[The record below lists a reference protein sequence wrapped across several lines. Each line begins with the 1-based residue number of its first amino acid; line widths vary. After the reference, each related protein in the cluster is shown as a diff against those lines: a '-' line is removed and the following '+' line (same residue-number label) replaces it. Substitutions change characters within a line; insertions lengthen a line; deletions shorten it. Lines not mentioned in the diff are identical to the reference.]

1 MLAPP
6 DDLDNMRCRIGQA
19 WRRCGERDDIAA
31 ARAGAAGLGD
41 RAQAPTRRSP
51 VRAGMGPAPCRR
63 RGSAGREWADVGG
76 AVGAGRG
83 AGKATC
89 VAPVV
94 MTICRMTTC
103 LHCRARGKL

>member
-6 DDLDNMRCRIGQA
+6 DGLDNMRCRIGQA
-19 WRRCGERDDIAA
+19 WRRCGERDDVAA

-41 RAQAPTRRSP
+41 RAQALTRRSP
-51 VRAGMGPAPCRR
+51 VRAGMGPAPCSR
-63 RGSAGREWADVGG
+63 RGSAGRAWAD
-76 AVGAGRG
+76 VGAGRG

-89 VAPVV
+89 AAPVV

-103 LHCRARGKL
+103 LHCPPRGKL